1 MSAIDR
7 NHTMTHDMPFLITR
21 SSTLPAGLA
30 SPILAIG
37 NFDGIHRGHQAV
49 IRTAVELAKDRG
61 RPASALTFDP
71 HPSLFFA
78 PQRPMFSLTPLPLK
92 KRLLAYFG
100 LSGAIVLPFDHK
112 LAATSAEDFVD
123 RLLISEIGAA
133 GIVIGGDFHF
143 GKGREGSPD
152 YLSKRAAHHGIPVI
166 MVTAVGDG
174 EDNTM
179 RVSSTAIRE
188 ALARGDIG
196 SANKMLGYRWLVSG
210 TVIHGDKRGR
220 LLGFPTANV
229 HLWKDFGL
237 RYGIYA
243 VRVRHAGT
251 VFDGVASFGRRPTFD
266 NGPPLLEV
274 HLFSFTGNL
283 YDALIDVEFVAW
295 LRSEE
300 RFEDVDALVAQMN
313 RDAAAA
319 RHAIVEADGAHTDGS
334 IKSLIASLA
343 DPDPTE
349 RLACPSPYSA

>member
-1 MSAIDR
+1 
-7 NHTMTHDMPFLITR
+7 MTHDTPFLMTR

-78 PQRPMFSLTPLPLK
+78 PQRPMFALTPLPLK

-112 LAATSAEDFVD
+112 LAATTAEDFVD

-166 MVTAVGDG
+166 MVSAVGDG
-174 EDNTM
+174 EENNM

-188 ALARGDIG
+188 ALARGDVG

-243 VRVRHAGT
+243 VRVRHDDT

-283 YDALIDVEFVAW
+283 YDAVIDVEFVAW

-300 RFEDVDALVAQMN
+300 RFDDVDALVAQMH
-313 RDAAAA
+313 RDAEAA
-319 RHAIVEADGAHTDGS
+319 RLRIVEADGAQRDGS
-334 IKSLIASLA
+334 IMSLIASLA
-343 DPDPTE
+343 APDPTE
-349 RLACPSPYSA
+349 RLAVPSPYSA